1 MHTMEGTVQ
10 EDDYRT
16 EVRFKDKIYLKIKAF
31 ASSGSQRVRIRGL
44 RIRYSD
50 LDLNPDPG

>member
-1 MHTMEGTVQ
+1 MPTMEGTVQ
-10 EDDYRT
+10 EDDYLT
-16 EVRFKDKIYLKIKAF
+16 DVRFEDKTLFKNQSF

-44 RIRYSD
+44 RILDSD